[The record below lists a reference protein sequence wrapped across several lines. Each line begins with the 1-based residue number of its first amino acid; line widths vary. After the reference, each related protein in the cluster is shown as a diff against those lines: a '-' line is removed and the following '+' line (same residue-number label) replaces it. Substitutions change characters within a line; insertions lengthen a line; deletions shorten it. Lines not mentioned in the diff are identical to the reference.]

1 MYILKS
7 IYRPAAQTDYLYNF
21 LPSEYREQYL
31 DNHIYIYLFLI
42 PACELKVFPKDKYH
56 KNYYNLR
63 LYYYPYQKR

>member
-1 MYILKS
+1 MTVKEYAGGEIGDLVTAFNS
-7 IYRPAAQTDYLYNF
+7 MTAQMKTYTTEL
-21 LPSEYREQYL
+21 
-31 DNHIYIYLFLI
+31 YLFLI